1 VRGFQ
6 DPSGVHSVAMP
17 LHDALPPPG
26 FLSHFLTWLAV
37 VAGWAA
43 SAVWVERDAR
53 RRFGRAQPWKGVF
66 VALGCGLAYAGF
78 SSGILLVEAI
88 GWLTGLAVSAYAG
101 MFLIVDSEVL
111 GDGPA
116 AVVRRFLRDLIYQL
130 KMIPKTSPSS
140 GGTTA
145 SRRSVVLL
153 KKDGGIYGGRDA
165 SGLDYDTSQAVSTVK
180 EMLADAIACRATDV
194 HVEPRASEIQI
205 RFRVDGLLQ
214 PDRTIDHATGRAV
227 VSAIKVLADMD
238 IAERRLPQDGT
249 FAVVAGE
256 QRFEVRVGSIP
267 GKHGEKLAI
276 RLLDP
281 GGGVLRGGLGELGF
295 RDTVLEKVRGI
306 VNRPYGMLIVCGP
319 TGSGKTTTAYGAISE
334 IDSFVRNIVTIE
346 DPVEYQLENVSQTA
360 VNQAAGLSFSSVLR
374 SVLRQDPDVIL
385 VGEIRDKETAEIA
398 MQAALTGHFVFTTLH
413 ANDAPTTVARL
424 IEIGIDATMIQ
435 SAVTAVLAQ
444 RLLRVLCTNCRVKY
458 TPSPEEYRR
467 YGIPEDRIKRLYRS
481 APSGCH
487 ECNGR
492 GYRGRTGVYELMVM
506 GNEVRQLLVGRPSE
520 AVIRAA
526 AERQGMKTLRRE
538 AVYKAAMG
546 ITSLEEVDR
555 AVGEIG
561 G

>member
-1 VRGFQ
+1 
-6 DPSGVHSVAMP
+6 MP
-17 LHDALPPPG
+17 ALDSLPPPG
-26 FLSHFLTWLAV
+26 FLSHAITWLAV

-43 SAVWVERDAR
+43 SAVWVDRDAR
-53 RRFGRAQPWKGVF
+53 RRYGRSQPWKGVML
-66 VALGCGLAYAGF
+66 ALGCGLAYAGF
-78 SSGILLVEAI
+78 SSGIVLVEAI
-88 GWLTGLAVSAYAG
+88 GWLTALAVAAYATLFYVAEREG
-101 MFLIVDSEVL
+101 L
-111 GDGPA
+111 GSGPA
-116 AVVRRFLRDLIYQL
+116 ASAQRFLRDLVQKL
-130 KMIPKTSPSS
+130 QMSQGGGGSTGASPGS
-140 GGTTA
+140 A
-145 SRRSVVLL
+145 ASVVLL

-180 EMLADAIACRATDV
+180 RVLADAIACRATDV
-194 HVEPRASEIQI
+194 HIEPRAADIQI

-214 PDRTIDHATGRAV
+214 PDRSIDHATGRAV

-238 IAERRLPQDGT
+238 IAERRLPQDGS
-249 FAVVAGE
+249 FAVVAGQ

-267 GKHGEKLAI
+267 GKHGENLAI

-281 GGGVLRGGLGELGF
+281 GGGVLRGGLSELGF
-295 RDTVLEKVRGI
+295 RDGVLEKVRGI
-306 VNRPYGMLIVCGP
+306 VSRPYGMLIVCGP

-346 DPVEYQLENVSQTA
+346 DPVEYQLDNVSQTA
-360 VNQAAGLSFSSVLR
+360 VNQAAGLTFSSILR

-398 MQAALTGHFVFTTLH
+398 MQAALTGPFVFTTLH

-444 RLLRVLCTNCRVKY
+444 RLLRMLCTECRMKY
-458 TPSPEEYRR
+458 TPTPEEYRR
-467 YGIPEDRIKRLYRS
+467 YGIPEDRIKRLYR
-481 APSGCH
+481 ARPSGCSA
-487 ECNGR
+487 CNGR
-492 GYRGRTGVYELMVM
+492 GYRGRTGVYELMMM
-506 GNEVRQLLVGRPSE
+506 GAEVRQLLVGRPSE

-546 ITSLEEVDR
+546 ITSLDEVDR
-555 AVGEIG
+555 AVGDIG